1 MDAGRHLHLDLLA
14 GGSAALALAGL
25 AGLVHD
31 LAAAVADRA
40 GGLGLH
46 LAEDGALDLD
56 HAAGAVAAVAGLGVA
71 ALGDAGAAAVVAG
84 RETLVGDGLLAA
96 GGRLG
101 EGDPQVDAHVAAAR
115 AGLGAAAALAAEEG
129 VEDVAE
135 AKATAAED
143 VGDVNVVGAKAGGA
157 VGVSVAVV
165 VGALLVVGK
174 DRIGLVDLLE
184 ALLGVRGVRDV
195 RVKLAGKLQESAL
208 DGPCVRV
215 VVDAEYLVVVLLRF
229 QSDLSPTKA
238 KKRSVTQH
246 LIPKKSGAD
255 GPRRR
260 FAQRK
265 SYQLAARRA
274 ARSHVPCTRPD
285 RARPCTRTSA

>member
-1 MDAGRHLHLDLLA
+1 MQP
-14 GGSAALALAGL
+14 
-25 AGLVHD
+25 
-31 LAAAVADRA
+31 AAASARV
-40 GGLGLH
+40 
-46 LAEDGALDLD
+46 
-56 HAAGAVAAVAGLGVA
+56 
-71 ALGDAGAAAVVAG
+71 
-84 RETLVGDGLLAA
+84 
-96 GGRLG
+96 
-101 EGDPQVDAHVAAAR
+101 DPQVDAHVAAAR
-115 AGLGAAAALAAEEG
+115 AGLGAATTLAAEEG

-135 AKATAAED
+135 AKSTATED
-143 VGDVNVVGAKAGGA
+143 VGDVNVVGPKAGRS

-208 DGPCVRV
+208 DGLCVRV
-215 VVDAEYLVVVLLRF
+215 VVDAEHLVVVLLRF

-260 FAQRK
+260 FAQRE

-274 ARSHVPCTRPD
+274 RLEATSHVPDPSEPG
-285 RARPCTRTSA
+285 RAREHQRDKQRDGEALARAVAQRHARVSPPAAA